1 MGISTTVADA
11 RFAKPLDTGLV
22 RRLAKEHE
30 VLITIEEGA
39 IGGFGSHVLHYLAVE
54 GLLAK
59 VKVRPMCLPD
69 RFISHGSP
77 NEQYEEAGLHAR
89 HIIEEVFTALD
100 KDLQSLPVGSRA

>member
-1 MGISTTVADA
+1 
-11 RFAKPLDTGLV
+11 
-22 RRLAKEHE
+22 
-30 VLITIEEGA
+30 
-39 IGGFGSHVLHYLAVE
+39 
-54 GLLAK
+54 
-59 VKVRPMCLPD
+59 MCLPD